1 MNSGAS
7 VEGPALVGRAALAS
21 TPCEGS
27 EIDGF
32 RLGALLHTGSMASI
46 HRLTGPDGPLPLVMK
61 IPRLGAGERA
71 VNVIGFEVCR
81 MVLGALAQSVHHPTL
96 VAYGDVE
103 TTPYLVM
110 EFIDGPRLNDS
121 VERAP
126 LAPEEIAR
134 LGSALALALHEL
146 HRQDVVHLDLK
157 PTNVLFRASGE
168 AALIDFGLAHHAHYP
183 DLLAEELRFP
193 VGNWVYMA
201 PEQIFGVRGDPRSDI
216 YALGGILYEL
226 ATGRLPFGRPRSV
239 AALRQRLYLNPPPPR
254 AIAPATPQ
262 WLQEIILRCLAL
274 DARERYASADELA
287 FDLANP
293 SGVAISERGA
303 RQERDRWWTVLRR
316 RLRATHFEPAPRP
329 PLSSRPQLAQIVVVA
344 LALRDDDA
352 TLREAL
358 LAETRRAIAPDPECR
373 VACVTVVPP
382 AAALNGEGEEY
393 TATGRHIRRLIELR
407 RWARPLELPEER
419 LTYHVLESDKPV
431 AALCDYVKMN
441 DVDRML
447 IGASGSTGQS
457 RVLAGACVHIVAE
470 AACSITVVRPRAEG

>member
-1 MNSGAS
+1 M
-7 VEGPALVGRAALAS
+7 ERDALVERGALVDRDAVTG
-21 TPCEGS
+21 TPREGN

-32 RLGALLHTGSMASI
+32 HLGALLHAGSMASI
-46 HRLTGPDGPLPLVMK
+46 YRLSGPNGPLPLIMK

-110 EFIDGPRLNDS
+110 EFIDGHRLSDS
-121 VERAP
+121 VDHAP

-134 LGSALALALHEL
+134 LGSALALALHDL

-157 PTNVLFRASGE
+157 PTNVLFRVSGE
-168 AALIDFGLAHHAHYP
+168 AVLIDFGLAHHAHYP

-226 ATGRLPFGRPRSV
+226 ATGQLPFGRPRSV
-239 AALRQRLYLNPPPPR
+239 AALRQRLYRAPAPPR
-254 AIAPATPQ
+254 AIEPATPQ

-303 RQERDRWWTVLRR
+303 RLARDRWWTVLRR

-329 PLSSRPQLAQIVVVA
+329 PLSSRPRLAQIVVVA

-352 TLREAL
+352 ALREAL
-358 LAETRRAIAPDPECR
+358 SAEARRAIAPDPECR

-382 AAALNGEGEEY
+382 AAALNGVGEEY

-407 RWARPLELPEER
+407 RWARPLNLPEER

-431 AALCDYVKMN
+431 AALCDYVRMN
-441 DVDRML
+441 DVGRML
-447 IGASGSTGQS
+447 IGASGSAGHA
-457 RVLAGACVHIVAE
+457 RALAGACVHIVAQ
-470 AACSITVVRPRAEG
+470 APCSVTVVRPPAEG